1 MRPGAGARARGGG
14 RGGLRVSAGGAGIGH
29 LLCCGRGGLRVSA
42 GKKDTRL
49 DRSGAE
55 ALPLVRDVPVD
66 LGGGASDDQPNPTGR
81 GLVGLVDSAA
91 VSGEG
96 DSEARSRTKIKMKTR
111 AQVSK
116 SRVEGESS
124 LLETAPRRGRARS
137 GGAEHRA
144 QRHAGRERAS
154 PANETSAWPT
164 ATSAVHRRRARG
176 ASLSGVPRPR
186 RSRGAERHMPR
197 GPSHA
202 MRPAA
207 RALIK
212 PWPRGAWCCRH
223 CTECRAHARAPAV
236 CPLPSALVVCDPLTP
251 CARRAAT
258 KSQAISRSRRS
269 RARRTS
275 P

>member
-1 MRPGAGARARGGG
+1 MRRPGGAARCRRTGARGGARWPARERWG
-14 RGGLRVSAGGAGIGH
+14 SRYRASAVLRPRWPARERWEKGNKA
-29 LLCCGRGGLRVSA
+29 R
-42 GKKDTRL
+42 
-49 DRSGAE
+49 RSGAE

-66 LGGGASDDQPNPTGR
+66 LGGGASEDQPNPTGR
-81 GLVGLVDSAA
+81 GLLGLDD
-91 VSGEG
+91 SGEG
-96 DSEARSRTKIKMKTR
+96 DSEASQISHKNQNQDKSSR
-111 AQVSK
+111 
-116 SRVEGESS
+116 EGESS

-212 PWPRGAWCCRH
+212 PWPRGAWCCRP

-236 CPLPSALVVCDPLTP
+236 CPLPSALVCDPLTP

>member
-66 LGGGASDDQPNPTGR
+66 LGGGASEDQPNPTGR
-81 GLVGLVDSAA
+81 GLLGLDD
-91 VSGEG
+91 SGEG
-96 DSEARSRTKIKMKTR
+96 DSEASKISHKNQNQDKSSR
-111 AQVSK
+111 
-116 SRVEGESS
+116 EGESS

-223 CTECRAHARAPAV
+223 CTECRAHARAPAL

>member
-66 LGGGASDDQPNPTGR
+66 LGGGASEDQPNPTGR
-81 GLVGLVDSAA
+81 GLVGLDDR
-91 VSGEG
+91 GEG
-96 DSEARSRTKIKMKTR
+96 DSEASKISHKNQNQDKSSR
-111 AQVSK
+111 
-116 SRVEGESS
+116 EGESS

-223 CTECRAHARAPAV
+223 CTECRAHARAPAL

>member
-66 LGGGASDDQPNPTGR
+66 LGGGASEDQPNPTGR
-81 GLVGLVDSAA
+81 GLLGLDD
-91 VSGEG
+91 SGEG
-96 DSEARSRTKIKMKTR
+96 DSEASQISHKNQNQDKSSR
-111 AQVSK
+111 
-116 SRVEGESS
+116 EGESS

-236 CPLPSALVVCDPLTP
+236 CPLPSALVCDPLTP